1 MDQDATWY
9 GGRYQPRPHCIRWGP
24 APPQKGHCST
34 RVQPTTI
41 VAKRLP
47 ISVSTEHL
55 LHSSRQEVPILYNGR
70 PFPKN
75 CPFPWEDLDPHLMYD
90 FLGPSESTTQIATW
104 SVQPFLHRWPYSV
117 PIIYNGN
124 PFSTQKLSLPWG
136 IWTASNTWFPW
147 PIQVLTQNGIMI
159 GSAVLAGLT
168 SVTDRP
174 TDHTTWSVRIGRIC
188 VRSIETLTC
197 FNKMINRNCKH
208 TTTKTHVLK
217 CSFNKTKNKIANTA
231 TLP

>member
-1 MDQDATWY
+1 MWPTAGWIKITLGTEVGLGPGHIILDGDWAPNSLTPKGQSPLPIFGRCLLWQNGWMDQDATWY

-90 FLGPSESTTQIATW
+90 FLGPSESTTQIAT
-104 SVQPFLHRWPYSV
+104 
-117 PIIYNGN
+117 
-124 PFSTQKLSLPWG
+124 
-136 IWTASNTWFPW
+136 
-147 PIQVLTQNGIMI
+147 
-159 GSAVLAGLT
+159 
-168 SVTDRP
+168 
-174 TDHTTWSVRIGRIC
+174 
-188 VRSIETLTC
+188 
-197 FNKMINRNCKH
+197 
-208 TTTKTHVLK
+208 
-217 CSFNKTKNKIANTA
+217 
-231 TLP
+231 